1 MQFSSSAH
9 KRVKRVLTE
18 KQIAIVREEALEAF
32 PAAALLLDTGM
43 RRGELLGTMWTD
55 FVLEPGNGSLHIQ
68 RTVVSEVGVLKLA
81 APKKNSFRTI
91 PISDEC
97 IAWCSRCRTTACTFF
112 LRRPAACRI
121 PTTFLSGSR
130 SL

>member
-43 RRGELLGTMWTD
+43 RRGELL
-55 FVLEPGNGSLHIQ
+55 
-68 RTVVSEVGVLKLA
+68 
-81 APKKNSFRTI
+81 
-91 PISDEC
+91 
-97 IAWCSRCRTTACTFF
+97 
-112 LRRPAACRI
+112 
-121 PTTFLSGSR
+121 
-130 SL
+130 